1 MIEGVLI
8 FGILAA
14 IFVFLY
20 FKQGFTQ
27 ALVVTSV
34 ITGIG
39 ILLLPDYVITSF
51 YLRIGGRWHLI
62 IIDMTMLKIL
72 LLVLLAFVYIFRKD
86 LEKALKGVVNNGA
99 R

>member
-1 MIEGVLI
+1 MMEGVII
-8 FGILAA
+8 FGILAI

-20 FKQGFTQ
+20 FKRGFLE
-27 ALVVTSV
+27 ALMITSILVT
-34 ITGIG
+34 IG

-72 LLVLLAFVYIFRKD
+72 MLVFLAFVYIFWRDIKKKVSGNK
-86 LEKALKGVVNNGA
+86 EVV
-99 R
+99 